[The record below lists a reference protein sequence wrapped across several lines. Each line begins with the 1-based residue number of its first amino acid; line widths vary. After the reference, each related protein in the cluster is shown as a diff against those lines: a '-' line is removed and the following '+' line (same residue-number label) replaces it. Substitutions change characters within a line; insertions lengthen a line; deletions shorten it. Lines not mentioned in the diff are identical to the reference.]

1 MKKPNKITKTSLAKQ
16 ASDKAGVS
24 VNMAEKLLNAVLE
37 VIAENLAKGN
47 DIVLTGFG
55 NFKKSIRKARTG
67 TNPQTGQ
74 KIQLPESKSVSF
86 KPSKALKD
94 KLV

>member
-1 MKKPNKITKTSLAKQ
+1 MSKTQRITKTILAQQ
-16 ASDKAGVS
+16 ASDKAGLS
-24 VNMAEKLLNAVLE
+24 FNMSQNLLNAVLE
-37 VIAENLAKGN
+37 VITENLAEGN

-67 TNPQTGQ
+67 VNPQTGD

-94 KLV
+94 KMA